1 MDQIITVF
9 GINWKLL
16 LIQAVNFGLL
26 LAILYRYLYTPV
38 LAMVDARRLK
48 IENAIRDAERA
59 EMELGQAEAE
69 KARILRDA
77 TQKGDEV
84 IDASKKRAETEEH
97 NIMKDAQRK
106 AVHLLNEAERRTN
119 REHDEMIQKAEREVA
134 RMAILSA
141 EKILRQGAA
150 KAR

>member
-1 MDQIITVF
+1 MEQIISVF

-16 LIQAVNFGLL
+16 LIQGVNFGLL
-26 LAILYRYLYTPV
+26 LAVLYKFLYKPV
-38 LAMVDARRLK
+38 LAMVDTRRAK
-48 IENAIRDAERA
+48 IENAIKDSERM

-77 TQKGDEV
+77 TRKGDEV
-84 IDASKKRAETEEH
+84 IDAAKKHAEGEEH
-97 NIMKDAQRK
+97 NIMKDAHRK

-134 RMAILSA
+134 RMAVLSA
-141 EKILRQGAA
+141 EKILRQGAG
-150 KAR
+150 KK